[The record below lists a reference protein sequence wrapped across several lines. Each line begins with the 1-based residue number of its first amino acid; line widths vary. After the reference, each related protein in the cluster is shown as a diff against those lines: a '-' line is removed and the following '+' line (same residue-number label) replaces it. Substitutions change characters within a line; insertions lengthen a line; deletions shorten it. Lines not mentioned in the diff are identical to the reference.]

1 VAQDLLGC
9 HLVSEVEGVVT
20 QGRIVET
27 EAYGGPEDP
36 ASHAAVR
43 SGRTRRNAPMFG
55 PPGTAYLYLSYGVHW
70 CFNVVTGREG
80 EPQAVLIRALEPLAG
95 LEVMTARRGG
105 RTPLACGPGRLAQA
119 LGLDGSLNRHPL
131 QRAPVL
137 ILGGEAVDPAM
148 VARSGRIGIR
158 RARERPLRFYLRDHA
173 CVSSGPHHPGVSP
186 QTVSP
191 PTPSSRGASPS
202 GS

>member
-20 QGRIVET
+20 EGRIVET

-43 SGRTRRNAPMFG
+43 SGRTPRNDPMFG
-55 PPGTAYLYLSYGVHW
+55 PPGTAYLYLSHGVHW

-80 EPQAVLIRALEPLAG
+80 EAQAVLIRALEPLVG
-95 LEVMTARRGG
+95 LEVMAGRRGG
-105 RTPLACGPGRLAQA
+105 RKPLARGPGRLAQA

-137 ILGGEAVDPAM
+137 LLGGDAVDPAM
-148 VARSGRIGIR
+148 VASSGRIGIR
-158 RARERPLRFYLRDHA
+158 RARERPLRFYLRDHT
-173 CVSSGPHHPGVSP
+173 CVSTGPHHPGASSP
-186 QTVSP
+186 N
-191 PTPSSRGASPS
+191 PSIGGDSPS